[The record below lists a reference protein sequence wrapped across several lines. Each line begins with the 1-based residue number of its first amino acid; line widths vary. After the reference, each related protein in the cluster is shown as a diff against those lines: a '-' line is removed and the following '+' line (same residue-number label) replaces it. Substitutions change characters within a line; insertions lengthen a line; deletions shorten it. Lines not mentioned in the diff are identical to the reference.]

1 MSILLS
7 VLLVQ
12 ASAAPAVATEPAA
25 AIEPAVAVAP
35 VEKVEPR
42 TCRDMLM
49 SSSKLGA
56 IKVCKTRA
64 QWQRWERCHSATR
77 YCAPP
82 RDQTVT
88 VASLPGDKLVCKYL
102 KVTGSHLEQ
111 QKICAT
117 KRQWE
122 LTELESQE
130 LIRKR
135 QSSSSL
141 ASENVTPT
149 PWNTQRGFSEP
160 YTGKPSPR

>member
-1 MSILLS
+1 MSIFLS
-7 VLLVQ
+7 ALLVQ
-12 ASAAPAVATEPAA
+12 ASAAPAVATDPSA
-25 AIEPAVAVAP
+25 AIQPAVAVAP
-35 VEKVEPR
+35 VEKVEPK

-82 RDQTVT
+82 REQTVT
-88 VASLPGDKLVCKYL
+88 VASLPNDKLVCKYL
-102 KVTGSHLEQ
+102 KETGSRIDQ

-122 LTELESQE
+122 LTELEAQE

-135 QSSSSL
+135 QSTSILESDAL
-141 ASENVTPT
+141 PT
-149 PWNTQRGFSEP
+149 PWNTKRGGFQSEGP
-160 YTGKPSPR
+160 GPR